1 MKKYKNRPMV
11 PISEQN
17 PIEKR
22 DLADV
27 IDQIGCSIAF
37 ALKSKRKWE
46 KALWYDHACALTVRL
61 LYIREI
67 SLLKY
72 TNNRYFYKKIAQSTQ
87 YYLNLILRSNL

>member
-1 MKKYKNRPMV
+1 MKKYKNRALI

-17 PIEKR
+17 PIGPR
-22 DLADV
+22 DLSDT

-72 TNNRYFYKKIAQSTQ
+72 TENRYFYKKIAQSTK
-87 YYLNLILRSNL
+87 YYLNLILRLDL